1 MVMADLTLLDLVR
14 NGTMDA
20 GVAATLSAIAE
31 ENRSFMVVA
40 VPRFAGKST
49 VASAIL
55 GFVPRSVP
63 LHYLSGS
70 ESEMEELGQHPDG
83 GYLVVGEFSQAPVP
97 TYIWGSP
104 VRKVFQTLRAGFSL
118 SVCLHAP
125 TVEEAYA
132 AVCRGN
138 GVTDE
143 DASRISYMVY
153 IERMGANLDDFW
165 RRVAAVYEIDRV
177 TGGVPHARLLHRW
190 RREGDQFEQLDHP
203 RLLSMGG
210 PVLKQRAQCI
220 EELVDAGRTSQ
231 SEVEALRI
239 A

>member
-1 MVMADLTLLDLVR
+1 MADLTLLDLVR
-14 NGTMDA
+14 NGTMNA

-31 ENRSFMVVA
+31 EKRSFMVVA

-49 VASAIL
+49 VAVAIL
-55 GFVPRSVP
+55 GFAPRSLP
-63 LHYLSGS
+63 LHHLSGS
-70 ESEMEELGQHPDG
+70 EAEMEALGQHPDG

-138 GVTDE
+138 GVADE

-165 RRVAAVYEIDRV
+165 RRIAAVYEIDRV
-177 TGGVPHARLLHRW
+177 AGGVPQARLLHRW
-190 RREGDQFEQLDHP
+190 RREDDRFEQLEHP
-203 RLLSMGG
+203 RLLAMSG
-210 PVLKQRAQCI
+210 PALRQRAERI
-220 EELVDAGRTSQ
+220 EELAGAGRTSQ
-231 SEVEALRI
+231 SEVEALRV